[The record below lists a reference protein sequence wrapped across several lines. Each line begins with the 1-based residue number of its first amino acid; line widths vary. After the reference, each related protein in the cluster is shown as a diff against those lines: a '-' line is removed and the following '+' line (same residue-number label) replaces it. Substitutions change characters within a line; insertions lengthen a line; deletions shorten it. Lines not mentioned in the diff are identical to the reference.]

1 MFNRLIALAFLALVL
16 GGPVAGIMSLV
27 TFPKAHAASSQ
38 NKAIC
43 LAAGVS
49 CGQGYVLLPAMGRF

>member
-1 MFNRLIALAFLALVL
+1 MFSRLFALAFLAAVL
-16 GGPVAGIMSLV
+16 GSPVAGLMSLL
-27 TFPKAHAASSQ
+27 TFPQAEAAATQ

-49 CGQGYVLLPAMGRF
+49 CGQGYVLLPAIGRF